1 MANIHDNYG
10 NVPRLKHNYK
20 RLLGL
25 GEGVAS
31 DEFIMTFEGN
41 NDVRYLVQSTQ
52 LPALQ
57 REVIE
62 SRGPFGVQFNQQGV
76 YKNAQDISITFKET
90 IKGHAYAFLR
100 DLVVN
105 KRYIKIKLTLAG
117 ESFPDGNDFT
127 GLVLEDCWIE
137 LEAADLSVE
146 DSGTLVRPAGTIHA
160 NWVGYEEYGS
170 VGLSM

>member
-52 LPALQ
+52 IPALQ

-90 IKGHAYAFLR
+90 IKGHAYSFLR

-146 DSGTLVRPAGTIHA
+146 DSGTLVRPSGTIHA
-160 NWVGYEEYGS
+160 NWVSHDENGS